1 MKKFIPSPKVPRKSS
16 LHVSQKRGPYGN
28 RRPLPEPYLA
38 YLSGS
43 PVKEFPPPI
52 SPHRAPSETDA
63 PFLEPSF
70 IHLSTSPVYEPP
82 SRFPA
87 GPLWKDMPVSRAFS
101 TYFSGSP
108 VMRSPSRFP
117 AQSGHRERCCVS
129 RALLQISLGVPGE
142 RTPPA
147 PRSSGAT
154 MERGARLQSLL
165 LHISP
170 G

>member
-82 SRFPA
+82 SRFPN
-87 GPLWKDMPVSRAFS
+87 G
-101 TYFSGSP
+101 
-108 VMRSPSRFP
+108 
-117 AQSGHRERCCVS
+117 
-129 RALLQISLGVPGE
+129 
-142 RTPPA
+142 A
-147 PRSSGAT
+147 P
-154 MERGARLQSLL
+154 MERYARLQSLFYIFFRVPSNEVSL
-165 LHISP
+165 QVP
-170 G
+170 RTERP